1 MNDII
6 ASVVIVNPLPKR
18 ECKLEKDYLD
28 NIGVGV
34 FFVVIILLIFAFKT
48 GKI

>member
-28 NIGVGV
+28 DVGWMLLV
-34 FFVVIILLIFAFKT
+34 ICVVLLTFAFIT
-48 GKI
+48 RKI